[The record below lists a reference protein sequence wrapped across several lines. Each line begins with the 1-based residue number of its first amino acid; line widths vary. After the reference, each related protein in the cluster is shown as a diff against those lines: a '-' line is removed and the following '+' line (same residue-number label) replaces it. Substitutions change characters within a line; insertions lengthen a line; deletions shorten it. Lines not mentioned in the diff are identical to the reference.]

1 MYFLPKPKKL
11 TETNGEFFV
20 ESGIRIVSE
29 SEGLKTSTG
38 WALPKVLR
46 DELLRYAGVEAT
58 LTAGTASKGDISI
71 RLVNA
76 LPPQSYVLSITEEQI
91 EILGRDRAGVGYG
104 IQTLCQIIRNKG
116 ALLPALRI
124 EDKPD
129 IPARGFYMDQ
139 ARGRSFKLD
148 TIKKQI
154 DLLSRYKLNQY
165 QLYIEQSFAFR
176 GFSEMW
182 REDSVLTPEEIM
194 ELDEYCKD
202 RDIDFVPSL
211 ASFGHLYE
219 LLRTKSYEDIC
230 ELEDAAGKPFSFWE
244 KMQHHTVNVDDE
256 RSFEVVKKMLD
267 EYLPL
272 FSSKLVNIC
281 ADETFDLGK
290 GRSKALADKVGTDR
304 MYMDFLKKLC
314 EYVVSKGKIP
324 MFWGD
329 IIRKFPEFIKE
340 LPTETICMA
349 WGYMAEQKDDICEPI
364 AKAGANLYLCPGACG
379 WNTLINRIDTSY
391 SNVKIMSGYA
401 RKYEAIGLLNTEW
414 GDFGHINN
422 PSFTTPGIVYG
433 GVFTWNLDA
442 YSGEKGVGK
451 EELNKALSF
460 LEYDDKSETYTK
472 LLEKAALNQ
481 IYDWW
486 SAVLLFEGFA
496 DAANFDEKTNPAGFN
511 SHKALTERL
520 DRFKAEIADVDRAS
534 KELLEIRR
542 KLRKTVLSMD
552 SSKRNEFNKADNAIV
567 GIDIWNRVGRAV
579 VMPETSDEKVKF
591 ELAEELEIWYMKYK
605 EIYRADSK
613 ESMLGRVTKVVLWY
627 ADRLRGITE

>member
-1 MYFLPKPKKL
+1 MYLLPMPKKVV
-11 TETNGEFFV
+11 ETGGEFLA
-20 ESGIRIVSE
+20 ESGLKIIAE
-29 SEGLKTSTG
+29 SEELKITSG
-38 WALPKVLR
+38 WALPYVLK
-46 DELLRYAGVEAT
+46 DDLKKFAGVEAEI
-58 LTAGTASKGDISI
+58 TAGRGEDGDISLRI
-71 RLVNA
+71 VNGI
-76 LPPQSYVLSITEEQI
+76 ITEAYELIVTENKI
-91 EILGRDRAGVGYG
+91 EILGGDRAGVGHG
-104 IQTLCQIIRNKG
+104 IRTLCQLIRNYG
-116 ALLPALRI
+116 GLLPTVKI
-124 EDKPD
+124 EDVPD
-129 IPARGFYMDQ
+129 IATRGFYMDQ
-139 ARGRSFKLD
+139 ARGRSFKLN

-154 DLLSRYKLNQY
+154 DLLSRHKLNQY

-194 ELDEYCKD
+194 ELDKYCLD

-219 LLRTKSYEDIC
+219 LLRTKCYEDIC
-230 ELEDAAGKPFSFWE
+230 ELENAAGKPFSFWE

-256 RSFEVVKKMLD
+256 RSFEVIKKMLD

-290 GRSKALADKVGTDR
+290 GRSKALAEKIGIDR
-304 MYMDFLKKLC
+304 IYMDFLKKLC

-329 IIRKFPEFIKE
+329 IVRKFPEFIKE
-340 LPTETICMA
+340 LPKETICMA

-401 RKYEAIGLLNTEW
+401 REYKAIGLLNTEW

-422 PSFTTPGIVYG
+422 PTFSTPGIVYG

-442 YSGEKGVGK
+442 YSGENAIGK
-451 EELNKALSF
+451 DEINEAISF
-460 LEYDDKSETYTK
+460 LEYGDRSVSFVE
-472 LLEKAALNQ
+472 LLEKASLNQ

-486 SAVLLFEGFA
+486 TTVLLFEGFA
-496 DAANFDEKTNPAGFN
+496 NDGFDEKTNPAGFN
-511 SHKALTERL
+511 SHKVLIDRL
-520 DRFKAEIADVDRAS
+520 ERFKKDISDVDKAS
-534 KELLEIRR
+534 KELYEIR
-542 KLRKTVLSMD
+542 KSLRKTALSVD
-552 SSKRNEFNKADNAIV
+552 KTEREEIYLADNAIL

-579 VMPETSDEKVKF
+579 VLPETADEKAKYL
-591 ELAEELEIWYMKYK
+591 LAEELETWYMRYK
-605 EIYRADSK
+605 EIFRSDSK

-627 ADRLRGITE
+627 ADKLRGL

>member
-1 MYFLPKPKKL
+1 MYFLPRPKKL
-11 TETNGEFFV
+11 SETKGEFFA
-20 ESGIRIVSE
+20 ESGLRIAAE
-29 SEGLKTSTG
+29 SEELKVTTG
-38 WALPKVLR
+38 WALPKILK
-46 DELLRYAGVEAT
+46 DEWLRYGGVEAEI
-58 LTAGTASKGDISI
+58 TAGAAEKGDVSL

-76 LPPQSYVLSITEEQI
+76 LPPQSYVLSIAEDGI

-116 ALLPALRI
+116 ALLPTLRI

-129 IPARGFYMDQ
+129 ILTRGFYLDQ
-139 ARGRSFKLD
+139 ARGRSFKID

-194 ELDEYCKD
+194 ELDKYCTD

-211 ASFGHLYE
+211 SSFGHLYE

-230 ELEDAAGKPFSFWE
+230 ELENAAGKPFSFWE
-244 KMQHHTVNVDDE
+244 KMQHHTVNVEDE
-256 RSFEVVKKMLD
+256 RSFEVVKRMLD

-272 FSSKLVNIC
+272 FGSKLVNIC
-281 ADETFDLGK
+281 ADETFDLGR
-290 GRSKALADKVGTDR
+290 GRSKELAEKIGTDR

-314 EYVVSKGKIP
+314 EYVVSRGKIP

-340 LPTETICMA
+340 LPEETICMA
-349 WGYMAEQKDDICEPI
+349 WGYMANQKEDICEPI

-379 WNTLINRIDTSY
+379 WNTLLNRIDTSY

-422 PSFTTPGIVYG
+422 PSFSTPGIVYG

-442 YSGEKGVGK
+442 YSGENCIEK
-451 EELNKALSF
+451 EELNKALSY
-460 LEYDDKSETYTK
+460 LEYGDKTETFVK
-472 LLEKAALNQ
+472 LFEKAALNQ

-486 SAVLLFEGFA
+486 TAVLLFEGF
-496 DAANFDEKTNPAGFN
+496 DKEERFDENTDPSGFN
-511 SHKALTERL
+511 SHMVLKERL
-520 DRFKAEIADVDRAS
+520 EKFREDIDSVDRAS
-534 KELLEIRR
+534 VELYEIRKQFR
-542 KLRKTVLSMD
+542 KAVISMD
-552 SSKRNEFNKADNAIV
+552 SLDKEEFTKVDNAIV
-567 GIDIWNRVGRAV
+567 GIDILNRMGKAV
-579 VMPETSDEKVKF
+579 VIPDSMDKKDKCL
-591 ELAEELEIWYMKYK
+591 LAEELEVWFMRYK
-605 EIYRADSK
+605 GIYRSDSK
-613 ESMLGRVTKVVLWY
+613 ESMLNRVEKVVFWY
-627 ADRLRGITE
+627 ADKLRGL

>member
-1 MYFLPKPKKL
+1 MYFLPRPKKL
-11 TETNGEFFV
+11 SETKGEFFA
-20 ESGIRIVSE
+20 ESGLRIVAE
-29 SEGLKTSTG
+29 SEELQVTTG
-38 WALPKVLR
+38 WALPKILK
-46 DELLRYAGVEAT
+46 DEWLRYGGVEAEI
-58 LTAGTASKGDISI
+58 TAGTAEKGDVSL

-76 LPPQSYVLSITEEQI
+76 LPPQSYVLSIAEDGI

-116 ALLPALRI
+116 ALLPTLRI

-129 IPARGFYMDQ
+129 ILTRGFYLDQ
-139 ARGRSFKLD
+139 ARGRSFKID

-165 QLYIEQSFAFR
+165 QLYIEQSIPFR

-182 REDSVLTPEEIM
+182 REASVLTPEEIR
-194 ELDEYCKD
+194 ELDIYCTD

-211 ASFGHLYE
+211 SSFGHLYE

-230 ELEDAAGKPFSFWE
+230 ELENAAGKPFSFWE
-244 KMQHHTVNVDDE
+244 KMQHHTVNVEDE
-256 RSFEVVKKMLD
+256 RSFEVVKRMLD

-272 FSSKLVNIC
+272 FGSKLVNIC
-281 ADETFDLGK
+281 ADETFDLGR
-290 GRSKALADKVGTDR
+290 GRSKELAEKIGTDR

-314 EYVVSKGKIP
+314 EYVVSRGKIP

-340 LPTETICMA
+340 LPEETICMA
-349 WGYMAEQKDDICEPI
+349 WGYMANQKEDICEPI

-379 WNTLINRIDTSY
+379 WNTLLNRIDTSY

-422 PSFTTPGIVYG
+422 PSFSTPGIVYG

-442 YSGEKGVGK
+442 YSGENCIEK
-451 EELNKALSF
+451 EELNKALSY
-460 LEYDDKSETYTK
+460 LEYGDKTETFVK
-472 LLEKAALNQ
+472 LFEKAALNQ

-486 SAVLLFEGFA
+486 TAVLLFEGF
-496 DAANFDEKTNPAGFN
+496 DKEERFDENTDPSGFN
-511 SHKALTERL
+511 SHMVLKERL
-520 DRFKAEIADVDRAS
+520 EKFREDIDSVDRAS
-534 KELLEIRR
+534 VELYEIRKQFR
-542 KLRKTVLSMD
+542 KAVISMD
-552 SSKRNEFNKADNAIV
+552 SLDKEEFTKVDNAIV
-567 GIDIWNRVGRAV
+567 GIDILNRMGKAV
-579 VMPETSDEKVKF
+579 VIPDSMDKKDKCL
-591 ELAEELEIWYMKYK
+591 LAEELEVWFMRYK
-605 EIYRADSK
+605 GIYRSDSK
-613 ESMLGRVTKVVLWY
+613 ESMLNRVEKVVFWY
-627 ADRLRGITE
+627 ADKLRGL